1 MDDVFEM
8 EPYDVWMHAK
18 LEEEE
23 RMLDVDKALDEVSQV
38 VDGWIRE
45 SRG

>member
-1 MDDVFEM
+1 MDDIVEM

-23 RMLDVDKALDEVSQV
+23 RMLDVDQAIL
-38 VDGWIRE
+38 GFE
-45 SRG
+45 SFSGVYMC

>member
-18 LEEEE
+18 MEEDERLFAVEE
-23 RMLDVDKALDEVSQV
+23 ALIVLGKI
-38 VDGWIRE
+38 VDGWARE